1 MVKCVPNIDKNQE
14 LRVNPKITRRLLLKN
29 RQKVRSKII
38 NYVILLLNL
47 TFFDRNN
54 VLVPFSS
61 NSSILHHPLSFQIS
75 VHCPFKVIK
84 KCTHHI

>member
-61 NSSILHHPLSFQIS
+61 IF
-75 VHCPFKVIK
+75 
-84 KCTHHI
+84 